1 MTEKPD
7 TDENPYIE
15 NPELDFDPVE
25 DLTQEE
31 AEKQVRLLREAVRY
45 HDYRYYVEND
55 PVISDRAYDELYARL
70 EDLEDEF
77 GLATENSPTQRVGGE
92 PVDEFETVE
101 HVTEML
107 SLSSSDDEDDV
118 RKFDERVRREV
129 GDVEYNC
136 EPKFDGLSV
145 EVVYESAE
153 YSRAVTRG
161 DGVEGDDV
169 TRNVRTIR
177 SVPLSLPSDAPDFL
191 AVRGEIYIPKDG
203 FQSLNEKRIQEG
215 NEPFANPRNA
225 AAGSLRQL
233 DPNVVA
239 DRPLDIFFYSIL
251 DSDLGVESH
260 DEAMEFL
267 SDLGFET
274 SPNRR
279 IVDDIDG
286 FIEYRDEILERRDE
300 LNYDVDGVVAKVN
313 DYSKRGELGV
323 TSSHPRWAFA
333 YKFPAKTG
341 ETTVERIVV
350 QVGRTGKLTPVAL
363 LEPVDVKGVTISRAT
378 LHNESQARQLGVSEG
393 ARVRIKR
400 AGDVIPEVVEV
411 TSETEDR
418 EVFEMPDECP
428 VCGSDVVREG
438 EYHYCTGGVSCPAQL
453 RRGLE
458 HFGSKDAMDI
468 QGLGEKIASVLVDEG
483 IVEEVADLY
492 RLEKDDLVELDGFGE
507 KSAQKLVCE
516 IDDSKTTDL
525 SSFLT
530 SLGIRHVGSETARRL
545 SDEMSLEEI
554 RDATVEELRRI
565 DDVGEET
572 AESIHSFFEGRG
584 GDLVDDLLDAG
595 VTPQRRER
603 SDELEGLKIVF
614 TGSLDSYTRD
624 EATDLVESHG
634 GDVTSS
640 VSGETDYLVVGEDPG
655 ARKTQDADE
664 HGVETL
670 DEGGFEEKVL
680 GKTDGG

>member
-7 TDENPYIE
+7 TDENPYVE
-15 NPELDFDPVE
+15 SPDLGFDPVD
-25 DLTQEE
+25 DLTREE
-31 AEKQVRLLREAVRY
+31 AEKQARLLREALRY

-77 GLATENSPTQRVGGE
+77 GLATQNSPTQRVGGE

-101 HVTEML
+101 HVSEML
-107 SLSSSDDEDDV
+107 SLSSSENEEDV
-118 RKFDERVRREV
+118 REFDERVRRGV
-129 GDVEYNC
+129 GDVEYDC

-145 EVVYESAE
+145 EVVYEDAE

-161 DGVEGDDV
+161 DGVEGDDI
-169 TRNVRTIR
+169 TQNVRTIR
-177 SVPLSLPSDAPDFL
+177 SVPLSLPSNAPNFL
-191 AVRGEIYIPKDG
+191 SVRGEIYMPKDG
-203 FQSLNEKRIQEG
+203 FQSLNEERIQEG
-215 NEPFANPRNA
+215 KETFANPRNA
-225 AAGSLRQL
+225 AAGTVRQL
-233 DPNVVA
+233 DPRVVA
-239 DRPLDIFFYSIL
+239 DRPLGVFFYGVL
-251 DSDLGVESH
+251 DSSDSSFETH

-267 SDLGFET
+267 SQLGFET

-286 FIEYRDEILERRDE
+286 FVEYRDEILERRGD

-313 DYSKRGELGV
+313 DYSKRDDLGV

-341 ETTVERIVV
+341 ETAVERIVV

-393 ARVRIKR
+393 AKVRIER

-411 TSETEDR
+411 THEGEG
-418 EVFEMPDECP
+418 VFEMPEECP

-458 HFGSKDAMDI
+458 HFASKDAMDI
-468 QGLGEKIASVLVDEG
+468 EGLGEKIASVLVDEG
-483 IVEEVADLY
+483 LVEEVSDIY
-492 RLEKDDLVELDGFGE
+492 RLEKHDLVSLEGFGE
-507 KSAQKLVCE
+507 KSAEKLLNQIE
-516 IDDSKTTDL
+516 ETKNTDL
-525 SSFLT
+525 ASLLT
-530 SLGIRHVGSETARRL
+530 GLGIRHVGSETARRL
-545 SDEMSLEEI
+545 ADEMNLEEI
-554 RDATVEELRRI
+554 RDASVDDLRRVDGI
-565 DDVGEET
+565 GDET
-572 AESIHSFFEGRG
+572 AESIHSFFDGRG
-584 GDLVDDLLDAG
+584 GDLVDELLDAG
-595 VTPQRRER
+595 VEPERRET

-640 VSGETDYLVVGEDPG
+640 VSGETDYLVVGENPG
-655 ARKTQDADE
+655 ETKTQAADE
-664 HGVETL
+664 HGVETV
-670 DEGGFEEKVL
+670 DEDEFEERL
-680 GKTDGG
+680 LRRIEQAS